1 MAVAVGADGWD
12 MDLTQVA
19 LVAPPAEE
27 GRAASEVEAHMVN
40 GTVVADADTHVSSL
54 SVMAPLVQR
63 VMSRSP
69 ERGH

>member
-1 MAVAVGADGWD
+1 VEVGGWD

-27 GRAASEVEAHMVN
+27 GRAASEVEAHMAN
-40 GTVVADADTHVSSL
+40 GTVVVDADTHVSSL

-63 VMSRSP
+63 VTTRSP